1 MKVRY
6 YARYMFQ
13 IALNNARR
21 CMSLVYKIRNEGCW
35 CVAKCGINFREFSVD
50 CSSVVTTKQW
60 LDLRERGFFCLA
72 DGSAILLPVCLK
84 VLSKVASRKS
94 FVWFVPDEIF
104 ASEHE
109 VMST

>member
-1 MKVRY
+1 M
-6 YARYMFQ
+6 ARPQ
-13 IALNNARR
+13 GTR
-21 CMSLVYKIRNEGCW
+21 V
-35 CVAKCGINFREFSVD
+35 FR
-50 CSSVVTTKQW
+50 
-60 LDLRERGFFCLA
+60 LA
-72 DGSAILLPVCLK
+72 DGSAVLLPVCFK